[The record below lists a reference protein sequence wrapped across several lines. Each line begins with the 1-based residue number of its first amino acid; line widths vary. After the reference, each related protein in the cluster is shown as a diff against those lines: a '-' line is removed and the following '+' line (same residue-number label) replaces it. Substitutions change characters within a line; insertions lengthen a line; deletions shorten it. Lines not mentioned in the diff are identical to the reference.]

1 MNMMKYAVAAA
12 GVMAGSAMAEEPHFD
27 VWLTVSGG
35 NLVTGAISEDGL
47 TTEQGVRVFGAEL
60 GELLPDFSDEPGI
73 QGIDGTFAAGER
85 FGISIRRAVRAWN
98 GTDFT
103 TVSTSRFQLDFGP
116 QSMASALTDDV
127 VSGIELAAD
136 SEGGIHDHPTFT
148 LLDPASGIY
157 LLELSVS
164 SMSGT
169 YGETLPFWVVFN
181 NGESEE
187 AHEAS
192 IEWVENNLV
201 PTPGAMTLLGV
212 GLLAMGR
219 RRR

>member
-1 MNMMKYAVAAA
+1 
-12 GVMAGSAMAEEPHFD
+12 
-27 VWLTVSGG
+27 
-35 NLVTGAISEDGL
+35 
-47 TTEQGVRVFGAEL
+47 
-60 GELLPDFSDEPGI
+60 
-73 QGIDGTFAAGER
+73 
-85 FGISIRRAVRAWN
+85 VRAWN

-127 VSGIELAAD
+127 VTGIELAAD

-164 SMSGT
+164 SVGGT